1 MNIHKL
7 TLAALLVAIGTLS
20 AHIVYIPAGVSKCFP
35 VQHAINVLGAVILGP
50 GYATAVAFV
59 ISCLRNML
67 GTGSL
72 LAFPGSMIGACLA
85 GLLYSRFPS
94 VKAAIAGEVFGTGIL
109 GGFAAWGF
117 AVFFLGSKAA
127 TWFFVPP
134 FLISTIG
141 GSIIAG
147 LIIKSGVLSY
157 ALPNL
162 FVKKNGNKSL

>member
-1 MNIHKL
+1 MKIHKL

-20 AHIVYIPAGVSKCFP
+20 AHLIYIPAGISKCFP

-59 ISCLRNML
+59 ISCLRNMF

-85 GLLYSRFPS
+85 GLCYSRFGS
-94 VKAAIAGEVFGTGIL
+94 VKAAMAGEIFGTGIL
-109 GGFAAWGF
+109 GGLTAWF
-117 AVFFLGSKAA
+117 I
-127 TWFFVPP
+127 VPP
-134 FLISTIG
+134 FLISTVG

-147 LIIKSGVLSY
+147 LIIKSGILAY

-162 FVKKNGNKSL
+162 FANKGNDKIL

>member
-1 MNIHKL
+1 MKIHKL

-20 AHIVYIPAGVSKCFP
+20 AHLIYIPAGISKCFP

-59 ISCLRNML
+59 ISCLRNMF

-85 GLLYSRFPS
+85 GLCYSRFGS
-94 VKAAIAGEVFGTGIL
+94 VKAAMAGEIFGTGIL
-109 GGFAAWGF
+109 GGLTAC
-117 AVFFLGSKAA
+117 V
-127 TWFFVPP
+127 
-134 FLISTIG
+134 G

-147 LIIKSGVLSY
+147 LIIKSGILAY

-162 FVKKNGNKSL
+162 FANKGNKSNL